1 MSLRIGVAGLRR
13 GMGFVRVFSHHRE
26 CELAAVCD
34 LEPGRAESVAEE
46 FGAPMHFEDYS
57 ELCHADID
65 AIVVATPAP
74 LHVRHAL
81 EAMSEGKHVMSE
93 VPAAWDLDEAEQ
105 LARGVERSGLKYMF
119 AENMNYFAYIQ
130 TYEQMVKRG
139 DIGKPIY
146 AEGEYIHD
154 CRPLMHDRFDGVT
167 AGSETGLTWRA
178 SLPPIHYCTHDLGP
192 ILEIMDTRVVSAVG
206 MHTGS
211 NVMPDW
217 GTIDME
223 VGIFKCASGAVAKI
237 LVGFSIAR
245 QPSMHW
251 MVVYGTQGYLEGP
264 RGGAGGDHMLYTER
278 TDNLQGPMRLP
289 LSSSHTGAPPE
300 ATAGGHGTSEYFMCN
315 DFVRCIVDDTQPKID
330 VYRGLDYSVPGICA
344 HISAENG
351 GEPVEVP
358 DYRAMVKGE
367 GRTEG

>member
-1 MSLRIGVAGLRR
+1 MMALRIGVVGLRR

-34 LEPGRAESVAEE
+34 VEPGRAASVAEE
-46 FGAPMHFEDYS
+46 FGVPMHFEDYS
-57 ELCHADID
+57 EMCRADID

-74 LHVRHAL
+74 LHVPHVL

-93 VPAAWDLDEAEQ
+93 VPAAYDLEQ
-105 LARGVERSGLKYMF
+105 AGELARGVERAGLKYMF
-119 AENMNYFAYIQ
+119 AENMCYFAYIE

-154 CRPLMHDRFDGVT
+154 CRSLMHGHFDGMT
-167 AGSETGLTWRA
+167 PGSESGATWRA

-192 ILEIMDTRVVSAVG
+192 ILEIMDTHVVSATG
-206 MHTGS
+206 MHTGC
-211 NVMPDW
+211 NVEPRW
-217 GTIDME
+217 GAIDME
-223 VGIFKCASGAVAKI
+223 IGMFKCESGAVVKI

-251 MVVYGTQGYLEGP
+251 MVVYGTEGYLEGP
-264 RGGAGGDHMLYTER
+264 RAGAGGDHMLYTEK
-278 TDNLQGPMRLP
+278 TANLQGPMRLA

-315 DFVRCIVDDTQPKID
+315 DFVRSIIDDTQPKID

-344 HISAENG
+344 HLSAENG
-351 GEPVEVP
+351 GEPVDVP
-358 DYRAMVKGE
+358 DFRREK
-367 GRTEG
+367 

>member
-1 MSLRIGVAGLRR
+1 
-13 GMGFVRVFSHHRE
+13 MGFVRVFSHHRE

-34 LEPGRAESVAEE
+34 LEPGRAQSVAEE

-57 ELCHADID
+57 ELCRADLD

-81 EAMSEGKHVMSE
+81 EAMGEGKHVMSE

-167 AGSETGLTWRA
+167 AGSEKGLTWRA

-223 VGIFKCASGAVAKI
+223 VGIFRCASGSVAKI
-237 LVGFSIAR
+237 LVGFCIAR

-264 RGGAGGDHMLYTER
+264 RGGAGGDHMLYTEC
-278 TDNLQGPMRLP
+278 TNNLQGPMRLP

>member
-1 MSLRIGVAGLRR
+1 MALRIGVAGLRR
-13 GMGFVRVFSHHRE
+13 GMGFVKVFSHHRE

-34 LEPGRAESVAEE
+34 VQPGHAASVAED

-57 ELCHADID
+57 EMCRADID

-74 LHVRHAL
+74 LHVPHVL

-93 VPAAWDLDEAEQ
+93 VPAAYDLEQ
-105 LARGVERSGLKYMF
+105 AGELARGVERAGLKYMF
-119 AENMNYFAYIQ
+119 AENMCYFAYIE

-154 CRPLMHDRFDGVT
+154 CRDLMHGRPDGMT
-167 AGSETGLTWRA
+167 PGSETGATWRA

-192 ILEIMDTRVVSAVG
+192 ILEIMDTRVVTATG
-206 MHTGS
+206 MHTGC
-211 NVMPDW
+211 NVEPQW
-217 GTIDME
+217 GAIDME
-223 VGIFKCASGAVAKI
+223 IGVFKCASGAVVKI

-251 MVVYGTQGYLEGP
+251 MVVYGTEGYLEGP
-264 RGGAGGDHMLYTER
+264 RAGAGGGDHMLYTEK
-278 TDNLQGPMRLP
+278 TANLQGPMRLA

-300 ATAGGHGTSEYFMCN
+300 ASAGGHGTSEYFMCN
-315 DFVRCIVDDTQPKID
+315 DFVRAIIDDTQPKID

-344 HISAENG
+344 HLSAENG

-358 DYRAMVKGE
+358 DFRREK
-367 GRTEG
+367 